1 MIKGIY
7 HEQQYK
13 FAEIFLYFTKLLKYS
28 RETNFNNFYR

>member
-1 MIKGIY
+1 MINNI
-7 HEQQYK
+7 Q